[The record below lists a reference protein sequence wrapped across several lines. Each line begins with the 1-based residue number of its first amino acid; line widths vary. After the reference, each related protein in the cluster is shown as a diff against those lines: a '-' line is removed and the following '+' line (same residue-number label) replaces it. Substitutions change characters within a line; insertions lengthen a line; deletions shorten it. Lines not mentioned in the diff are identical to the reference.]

1 MKTKKDI
8 LQLEKTLSKLENL
21 NSSFDY
27 LKLNLASPKRIKSWS
42 ERILP
47 MVKLLEKYLKRKQS
61 ISGLTNQ
68 KSMDYFVKKFLTNS
82 KLEM

>member
-27 LKLNLASPKRIKSWS
+27 LKLNLASPKN
-42 ERILP
+42 E
-47 MVKLLEKYLKRKQS
+47 
-61 ISGLTNQ
+61 
-68 KSMDYFVKKFLTNS
+68 
-82 KLEM
+82 